1 MLFTNNVGGQTP
13 TPESL
18 RNAVVAALE
27 SKWIVAIGENH
38 GHVELHKLLRDLLT
52 DTEVKSVVDD
62 IVVEFGNPLYQG
74 AVDRFVSG
82 GPVRYDSVRF
92 AWRNTVVSPNTVWD
106 SPVYEQF
113 FQHIRQLNLRRDDG
127 RQYRIVLAGSPVD
140 WTKVTTMDDLRPFF
154 DRSMAMATMIE
165 REVLRQGRRALF
177 IAGGAHLTRRNMVRN
192 NKNGVPTATGSV
204 VSRMALRH
212 PETLFVIRSLAK
224 GRGIDH
230 DRLAEIPRG
239 SLLYLSNSWLGSIPA
254 NSVSTMQNMDGSA
267 FDAYGAATLGELVD
281 AVIYWGLEVENHF
294 AETAVTVYLNE
305 DYWEE
310 LNRRSLL
317 VRRRP
322 IDIELRKTRD

>member
-1 MLFTNNVGGQTP
+1 LCCALTINVGGQTP

-82 GPVRYDSVRF
+82 EPVPYDSVRF

-127 RQYRIVLAGSPVD
+127 RQYRIVLADPKVRQLAREARTRNRES
-140 WTKVTTMDDLRPFF
+140 TK
-154 DRSMAMATMIE
+154 
-165 REVLRQGRRALF
+165 
-177 IAGGAHLTRRNMVRN
+177 
-192 NKNGVPTATGSV
+192 
-204 VSRMALRH
+204 
-212 PETLFVIRSLAK
+212 
-224 GRGIDH
+224 
-230 DRLAEIPRG
+230 
-239 SLLYLSNSWLGSIPA
+239 
-254 NSVSTMQNMDGSA
+254 
-267 FDAYGAATLGELVD
+267 
-281 AVIYWGLEVENHF
+281 
-294 AETAVTVYLNE
+294 
-305 DYWEE
+305 
-310 LNRRSLL
+310 
-317 VRRRP
+317 
-322 IDIELRKTRD
+322 